1 LTEKGE
7 FKAFKRAGIEKMNE
21 RALPK
26 TAMMAEG
33 RSPSLLPKS
42 PINKKAI
49 SGNRIIRTSIL
60 SSQRLF

>member
-7 FKAFKRAGIEKMNE
+7 FKAFKRAGIEKRNAK
-21 RALPK
+21 ALPK

-42 PINKKAI
+42 PISKKARR
-49 SGNRIIRTSIL
+49 GNRIIRTSIL
-60 SSQRLF
+60 YSHVC

>member
-7 FKAFKRAGIEKMNE
+7 FKAFKRAGIEKRKE
-21 RALPK
+21 RALAK

-42 PINKKAI
+42 PISKKAI
-49 SGNRIIRTSIL
+49 RGNRIINNASI
-60 SSQRLF
+60 SVP

>member
-26 TAMMAEG
+26 TVIIAEV
-33 RSPSLLPKS
+33 RSPNLLPKG
-42 PINKKAI
+42 PISKKAI
-49 SGNRIIRTSIL
+49 RGERIINNASI
-60 SSQRLF
+60 SVP

>member
-7 FKAFKRAGIEKMNE
+7 FRAFKRAGIEKRKE

-42 PINKKAI
+42 PTNKKGKEVGI
-49 SGNRIIRTSIL
+49 EY
-60 SSQRLF
+60 

>member
-7 FKAFKRAGIEKMNE
+7 FKAFKRAGIEKRKE

-26 TAMMAEG
+26 TAIMAEV

-42 PINKKAI
+42 PTNKKAVN
-49 SGNRIIRTSIL
+49 GKRIINNASI
-60 SSQRLF
+60 SVP

>member
-21 RALPK
+21 RALPN

-33 RSPSLLPKS
+33 KSPTLLPKS

-49 SGNRIIRTSIL
+49 RGNRIINNVSI
-60 SSQRLF
+60 SVP